1 MDTLTRLHSAIQQRL
16 RNPAW
21 HLIWFVPLFA
31 AVPLMRGNLAERV
44 APADALQSACKAT
57 AGCRAV
63 ETVFARRDDR
73 SLSSIPSRIL
83 GGHLVVIDGSAQAV
97 SLLRSRFIADSWLRG
112 LAVNFTRREEIASTH
127 VITGDWHAG
136 MVRLPMTLIGLLWLP
151 GLALTVLL
159 RKQAP
164 VSTAFAVVGAA
175 ALLLGLWQAVAQSFA
190 LPVYDG
196 TVPLDLIATVLMA
209 FAFLQGSQVGW
220 HLSHPTASALWATPP
235 PPRIP
240 RGRPVETATAAAE
253 SEVIPSPVRPR
264 SARLTFAD
272 VIGMDALKRQLLDAG
287 TEILDPRKRSGTA
300 RNGILLHG
308 APGNGKTF
316 FAEALAGELGLAFM
330 EARIGEISS
339 RWVGQSTEQLVA
351 IFREA
356 KRRAPVLLFLDEVDS
371 ILPDRAAITSADSET
386 ARLVNTI
393 LTETVDVRGRN
404 VVLVAATNFLSRLDP
419 AAIRDGRFDFKVEV
433 APPDEPARLGLLR
446 HRLRSCRVD
455 QTALT
460 RYARRSTGFSVA
472 RLTAIAAEAARQAS
486 RQRTV
491 VDHALL
497 AAATRTV
504 QGTRRSL
511 PPDTPGLSA
520 LVLAPE
526 LRSALDGLATRMR
539 DHERIERLGG
549 TVPTGALFF
558 GAPGTGKTAAV
569 RALARDTG
577 WTLIPTHGAELES
590 DPQVIDR
597 LIAEAEDLRPAIVFI
612 DEADA
617 IVGHRLGS
625 GVQSITNA
633 ILIAMDRAQTRPADL
648 LFVAATNHPEQV
660 DPAALRRF
668 TEKVVFDPPGEA
680 ERQDFARRWLA
691 ATAARVDPRLGA
703 VQIAGAL
710 QGLTIALCIE
720 AMKAAVNT
728 MIART
733 GAQSGGQVTLQDVR
747 AGRQR
752 VVAG

>member
-21 HLIWFVPLFA
+21 HLIWIVPLFA
-31 AVPLMRGNLAERV
+31 ALPMLRGSLAEHV
-44 APADALQSACKAT
+44 APTDALQSACKAT

-73 SLSSIPSRIL
+73 SLASIPSRIL
-83 GGHLVVIDGSAQAV
+83 GGHLVVVDGSAQAV

-112 LAVNFTRREEIASTH
+112 LAVNFTRRDEIAATH

-136 MVRLPMTLIGLLWLP
+136 LVRLPMTLIALLWLP

-159 RKQAP
+159 RKQAAA
-164 VSTAFAVVGAA
+164 SSAFAVVGAA

-196 TVPLDLIATVLMA
+196 TVPLDLIVTISMA

-220 HLSHPTASALWATPP
+220 HLTHPTASGRWATPP
-235 PPRIP
+235 PPLIP

-253 SEVIPSPVRPR
+253 PEVMPSPVRPR

-287 TEILDPRKRSGTA
+287 TEILDPRRRSGTA

-433 APPDEPARLGLLR
+433 SPPDEPARLGLLR
-446 HRLRSCRVD
+446 HGLRSCRVD

-472 RLTAIAAEAARQAS
+472 RLTAVAAEAARQAS
-486 RQRTV
+486 RQRIV

-504 QGTRRSL
+504 QGTRRAL
-511 PPDTPGLSA
+511 PPNTPGLSA

-526 LRSALDGLATRMR
+526 LRTTLEGLATRMR

-590 DPQVIDR
+590 DPQAIDR

-625 GVQSITNA
+625 GVQAITNA
-633 ILIAMDRAQTRPADL
+633 ILIAMDRAQTRPADV

-710 QGLTIALCIE
+710 EGLTIALCIE

-733 GAQSGGQVTLQDVR
+733 GARTGGQVTLQDVR